1 MVYIGIIS
9 NVALIIL
16 YVVTKVPSNSVAGRG
31 GDVDAKATVCE
42 LSQFAYIVITIIRAK
57 LRTIKYIRK

>member
-1 MVYIGIIS
+1 VVMHYIIG

-16 YVVTKVPSNSVAGRG
+16 YVVTKVPSYSVTGRG
-31 GDVDAKATVCE
+31 EDVDAKGTVCE
-42 LSQFAYIVITIIRAK
+42 LAQVASIVITIIRAK

>member
-1 MVYIGIIS
+1 MVIHYIIG

-16 YVVTKVPSNSVAGRG
+16 YVVTKVPSYSVTGRGEDVEAKGTVSVAQ
-31 GDVDAKATVCE
+31 VA
-42 LSQFAYIVITIIRAK
+42 SIVITIIRAK